1 MFEGAVKDILLEDEL
16 FILPRYKPKDMA
28 KLASTTQFAKH
39 ELRKIYQGFKQE
51 CPNGVCKED
60 SFKNL
65 FSSFFPLG
73 DGSLY
78 ASCVFNACK
87 RYLNKSSIN
96 FEQFLTILSM
106 LSRGNLNDQ
115 IEWVFMLYDVH
126 GDQVITKDEMMIVV
140 KAVYLMLGSST
151 QPRVNDAHIR
161 QHVDRVFKEIDI
173 HNRGS
178 ITYEDFYSWCKKED
192 RMQSFAI
199 FDTVFYE

>member
-16 FILPRYKPKDMA
+16 FILPRYKPGDMT
-28 KLASTTQFAKH
+28 KLASTTQFSKH

-87 RYLNKSSIN
+87 RYLKKSSIN
-96 FEQFLTILSM
+96 FDQFLSILSM

-115 IEWVFMLYDVH
+115 IEWVFMLYDVN
-126 GDQVITKDEMMIVV
+126 GDQVITKDDMLIVV
-140 KAVYLMLGSST
+140 KSVYFMLGNCIQPQLRDST
-151 QPRVNDAHIR
+151 IR
-161 QHVDRVFKEIDI
+161 NHVERVFSEIDI

-178 ITYEDFYSWCKKED
+178 ITYEDFHSWCKKD
-192 RMQSFAI
+192 NRMQSFAI